1 MLKSSYLLLALC
13 AGLFLFQ
20 SCGEE
25 LVEPQQD
32 ENTEIDFREAD
43 GGLETF
49 ISAEYDIAN
58 GYYVVSGISKSGDL
72 DTYYGTTRNWTR
84 QRDNRDV
91 SQINGAYVATV
102 FADDGT
108 FTNFSIFNGEVT
120 SNGGFTFSGAPRSN
134 SGGAKVGDLVQF
146 IDADYDS
153 QNGYYVVSGKDASG
167 EVDTYY
173 GSTRNWTQQ
182 REDRDVS
189 VAKGSYRGTAFADD
203 GTFTN
208 FSISNGEVNSNGG
221 FTFSGAPRSNSGGA
235 RIGDLVEFIDAD
247 YDAANGYY
255 VVSGKDASGEVDTYY
270 GETRNWT
277 KVQENR
283 DVSVAKG
290 SYRGTAFA
298 ADGTFTNFSIHN
310 SFVNSNGGFTFYGAP
325 RSNSGGAKV
334 KE

>member
-1 MLKSSYLLLALC
+1 MLKSSYLFLALC
-13 AGLFLFQ
+13 PGLFLLQ
-20 SCGEE
+20 SCGEDI
-25 LVEPQQD
+25 VEPQE
-32 ENTEIDFREAD
+32 ENTEIDFRSDD
-43 GGLETF
+43 GGLTEF
-49 ISAEYDIAN
+49 ISAEYDVAN
-58 GYYVVSGISKSGDL
+58 GYYVVSGRSQSGDL

-91 SQINGAYVATV
+91 SQINGTYVATT

-134 SGGAKVGDLVQF
+134 SGGAKVGDLVEF

-153 QNGYYVVSGKDASG
+153 QNGYYVVSGRNASG
-167 EVDTYY
+167 GVDTYY
-173 GSTRNWTQQ
+173 GSTRNWTKQQ
-182 REDRDVS
+182 DNRDVS
-189 VAKGSYRGTAFADD
+189 QIKGAYRGTAFADD
-203 GTFTN
+203 GTFQN
-208 FSISNGEVNSNGG
+208 FSIFNGEVTSNGG

-235 RIGDLVEFIDAD
+235 KVGDLVEFIDAD

-255 VVSGKDASGEVDTYY
+255 VVSGRDASGEVDTYY
-270 GETRNWT
+270 GTTRDWT
-277 KVQENR
+277 QVQENR

-290 SYRGTAFA
+290 SYRGTAYA
-298 ADGTFTNFSIHN
+298 NDGTFTNVSDHRG
-310 SFVNSNGGFTFYGAP
+310 FVNSNGGYTFYGAP